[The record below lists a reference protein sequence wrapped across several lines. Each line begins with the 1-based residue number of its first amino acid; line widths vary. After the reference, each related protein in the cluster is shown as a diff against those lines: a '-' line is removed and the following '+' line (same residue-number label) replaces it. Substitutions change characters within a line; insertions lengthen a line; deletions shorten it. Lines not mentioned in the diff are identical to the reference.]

1 MHKNH
6 ISTSLNDFLNE
17 IELKKNHPHTPVGLP
32 SGLKSFDT
40 YTNGFQ
46 KGDLILIAARPAMGK
61 TAFAI
66 NIAYNISKYFFDLEK
81 ENQSIDKCVLYF
93 NLDDT
98 NLSLIPRFINLETE
112 FSHWDRIN
120 GIKDAQI
127 EENVINSCLS
137 LSKLPI
143 YLSNKGNTIKEIKE
157 EIQIV
162 NSEHQ
167 IGCIIIDYL
176 QLIEKDTDDYMAIL
190 NELKKIAIRM
200 NVPIMVL
207 SQLKRTLE
215 YRKNK
220 IPKWFDIVGYT
231 QKNDPT
237 DKIIFLYRKIYYLQ
251 NQLPQKQKY
260 ESQNHFEQRYKE
272 WENKYDKI
280 RNKCK
285 IIIAKNRLGPIGNI
299 EVSFD
304 CMRGIFRDAEE

>member
-17 IELKKNHPHTPVGLP
+17 IEFKKNHPHTPVGLP
-32 SGLKSFDT
+32 SGLRIFDT

-46 KGDLILIAARPAMGK
+46 KGDLILIAAHPAMGK

-93 NLDDT
+93 NLAET

-120 GIKDAQI
+120 GIKDAQT

-162 NSEHQ
+162 NSEQQ
-167 IGCIIIDYL
+167 IGCIVIDYL

-190 NELKKIAIRM
+190 NEFKKMAIRM
-200 NVPIMVL
+200 NVPIIVL

-237 DKIIFLYRKIYYLQ
+237 DKIIFLYRKVYYLL

-260 ESQNHFEQRYKE
+260 ESQNHFKQRYKE

-285 IIIAKNRLGPIGNI
+285 IIIAKNNRGHIGDI

>member
-17 IELKKNHPHTPVGLP
+17 IEFKKNHPHTPVGLP

-46 KGDLILIAARPAMGK
+46 KGDLILIGARPAMGK

-162 NSEHQ
+162 NSEQQ

-251 NQLPQKQKY
+251 NQLPQKHKY
-260 ESQNHFEQRYKE
+260 EPQNHFEQRYKE
-272 WENKYDKI
+272 WENKCDKI

>member
-17 IELKKNHPHTPVGLP
+17 IEFKKNHPHTPVGLP

-46 KGDLILIAARPAMGK
+46 KGDLILIGARPAMGK
-61 TAFAI
+61 TAFTI

-112 FSHWDRIN
+112 LSHWDRIN
-120 GIKDAQI
+120 GIKDAKI

-162 NSEHQ
+162 NSEQQ

-237 DKIIFLYRKIYYLQ
+237 DKIIFLYRKIYYLL

-260 ESQNHFEQRYKE
+260 ESQNHLEQRYKE
-272 WENKYDKI
+272 WENKCDKI

-285 IIIAKNRLGPIGNI
+285 IIIAKNNRGPIGDI
-299 EVSFD
+299 GVSFD

>member
-6 ISTSLNDFLNE
+6 ISISLNDFLNE
-17 IELKKNHPHTPVGLP
+17 IEFQKNHPHTPVGLP
-32 SGLKSFDT
+32 SGLRIFDT

-66 NIAYNISKYFFDLEK
+66 NIAYNISKYFSDLYK

-93 NLDDT
+93 NLDGT

-120 GIKDAQI
+120 GIKDAQT

-162 NSEHQ
+162 NSEQQ

-200 NVPIMVL
+200 NVPIIVL

-231 QKNDPT
+231 QRNDPT
-237 DKIIFLYRKIYYLQ
+237 DKIIFLYRKTCYLL

-260 ESQNHFEQRYKE
+260 EPQNHFEQRYKK
-272 WENKYDKI
+272 WENKCDKI
-280 RNKCK
+280 MNKCNM
-285 IIIAKNRLGPIGNI
+285 IIAKNHWGPIGDI
-299 EVSFD
+299 GVSFD

>member
-17 IELKKNHPHTPVGLP
+17 IEFKKNHPHTPVGLP

-46 KGDLILIAARPAMGK
+46 KGNLILIGARPAMGK

-157 EIQIV
+157 EIQTL

-220 IPKWFDIVGYT
+220 IPKLFDIVGYT

-237 DKIIFLYRKIYYLQ
+237 DKIIFLYRKIYYLL

-280 RNKCK
+280 MNKCN
-285 IIIAKNRLGPIGNI
+285 IIIAKNHWGPIGNI

>member
-6 ISTSLNDFLNE
+6 ISTSLNEFLNE
-17 IELKKNHPHTPVGLP
+17 IEFKKNYPNQPEGLP
-32 SGLKSFDT
+32 SGLRIFDT

-66 NIAYNISKYFFDLEK
+66 NIAYNISKYFFDLYK
-81 ENQSIDKCVLYF
+81 ENQSIDKCILYF
-93 NLDDT
+93 NLAET
-98 NLSLIPRFINLETE
+98 NLSLITRFIRLETE

-143 YLSNKGNTIKEIKE
+143 YLSNKGYNIKEIKE
-157 EIQIV
+157 EIQII
-162 NSEHQ
+162 NSEQQ

-200 NVPIMVL
+200 NVPIIIL
-207 SQLKRTLE
+207 TQLKRSLE
-215 YRKNK
+215 QRKNK
-220 IPKWFDIVGYT
+220 IPKFFDIIGYT
-231 QKNDPT
+231 KKNDPT
-237 DKIIFLYRKIYYLQ
+237 DKIIFLYREIYYLQ
-251 NQLPQKQKY
+251 NQEPRKHKY
-260 ESQNHFEQRYKE
+260 EPQNYFKQRYKE
-272 WENKYDKI
+272 WESKCNKI
-280 RNKCK
+280 RNKGN
-285 IIIAKNRLGPIGNI
+285 IIIAKNRTGPIGNI

-304 CMRGIFRDAEE
+304 YSRGIFTDIEE

>member
-17 IELKKNHPHTPVGLP
+17 IEFKKNHPHTPVGLP
-32 SGLKSFDT
+32 SGLRIFDT

-46 KGDLILIAARPAMGK
+46 KGDLILIGAHPAMGK

-93 NLDDT
+93 NLDVT
-98 NLSLIPRFINLETE
+98 NLALIPRFVNLETE
-112 FSHWDRIN
+112 FSRWDMMK
-120 GIKDAQI
+120 GIKDIEI

-143 YLSNKGNTIKEIKE
+143 YLSNKGNTVKEIKE
-157 EIQIV
+157 EIQII
-162 NSEHQ
+162 NSEQQ

-237 DKIIFLYRKIYYLQ
+237 DKIIFLYRKIYYLL

-260 ESQNHFEQRYKE
+260 EPQNHFEQRYKK

-280 RNKCK
+280 MNKCN
-285 IIIAKNRLGPIGNI
+285 IIIAKNHLGPIGNI

>member
-17 IELKKNHPHTPVGLP
+17 IEFQKNHPHDPVGLLT
-32 SGLKSFDT
+32 GLKRFDT

-66 NIAYNISKYFFDLEK
+66 NIAYNISKYFSDLYK
-81 ENQSIDKCVLYF
+81 ENQSIDKCILYF
-93 NLDDT
+93 NLAET
-98 NLSLIPRFINLETE
+98 NLSLITRFIRLETE

-120 GIKDAQI
+120 GIKDAQT

-162 NSEHQ
+162 NSEQQ
-167 IGCIIIDYL
+167 IGCIVIDYL
-176 QLIEKDTDDYMAIL
+176 QLIEKHTSDYMGIL
-190 NELKKIAIRM
+190 NEFKKMAIRM
-200 NVPIMVL
+200 NIPIVIL
-207 SQLKRTLE
+207 TQLKRSLE
-215 YRKNK
+215 QRKNK
-220 IPKWFDIVGYT
+220 IPKWFDIIGYT
-231 QKNDPT
+231 QKNDPA

-260 ESQNHFEQRYKE
+260 ESQNHFEQRYKK
-272 WENKYDKI
+272 WENKCDKI
-280 RNKCK
+280 MNKCN
-285 IIIAKNRLGPIGNI
+285 IIIAKNRTGPIENI

-304 CMRGIFRDAEE
+304 YSRGIFTDIEE

>member
-6 ISTSLNDFLNE
+6 ISISLNDFLNE
-17 IELKKNHPHTPVGLP
+17 IEFQKNHPHTPVGLP
-32 SGLKSFDT
+32 SGLRIFDT

-66 NIAYNISKYFFDLEK
+66 NIAYNISKYFSDLYK

-93 NLDDT
+93 NLDGT

-120 GIKDAQI
+120 GIKDAQT

-162 NSEHQ
+162 NSKQQ

-200 NVPIMVL
+200 NVPIIVL

-231 QKNDPT
+231 QRNDPT
-237 DKIIFLYRKIYYLQ
+237 DKIIFLYRKTCYLL

-260 ESQNHFEQRYKE
+260 EPQNHFEQRYKK
-272 WENKYDKI
+272 WENKCDKI

-285 IIIAKNRLGPIGNI
+285 IIIAKNNLGHIGDI
-299 EVSFD
+299 GVSFD

>member
-6 ISTSLNDFLNE
+6 ISISLNDFLNE
-17 IELKKNHPHTPVGLP
+17 IEFQKNHPHTPVGLP
-32 SGLKSFDT
+32 SGLRIFDT

-66 NIAYNISKYFFDLEK
+66 NIAYNISKYFSDLYK

-93 NLDDT
+93 NLDGT

-120 GIKDAQI
+120 GIKDAQT

-162 NSEHQ
+162 NSKQQ

-200 NVPIMVL
+200 NVPIIVL

-231 QKNDPT
+231 QRNDPT
-237 DKIIFLYRKIYYLQ
+237 DKIIFLYRKTCYLL

-260 ESQNHFEQRYKE
+260 EPQNHFEQRYKK
-272 WENKYDKI
+272 WENKCDKI
-280 RNKCK
+280 MNKCNM
-285 IIIAKNRLGPIGNI
+285 IIAKNHWGPIGDI
-299 EVSFD
+299 GVSFD

>member
-17 IELKKNHPHTPVGLP
+17 IEFKKNHPHTPVGLP
-32 SGLKSFDT
+32 SGLRIFDT

-46 KGDLILIAARPAMGK
+46 KGDLILIGARPAMGK

-81 ENQSIDKCVLYF
+81 ENQSIDKCILYF
-93 NLDDT
+93 NLAET

-112 FSHWDRIN
+112 FSHWDRMK
-120 GIKDAQI
+120 GIKDTKI

-162 NSEHQ
+162 NSKQQ

-176 QLIEKDTDDYMAIL
+176 QLIEKDTDDYMSIL

-200 NVPIMVL
+200 NVPIIVL

-251 NQLPQKQKY
+251 NQLPQKHKY
-260 ESQNHFEQRYKE
+260 EPQNHFEQRYKE
-272 WENKYDKI
+272 WENKCDKI

-285 IIIAKNRLGPIGNI
+285 IIIAKNNLGPIGNI
-299 EVSFD
+299 GVSFD
-304 CMRGIFRDAEE
+304 FMRGIFRDAEE